1 MNNSWQIPTS
11 CLGHDFNDAE
21 LLKTALTH
29 RSVGAA
35 NNERLEYLG
44 DAILGFVIAEALY
57 QQFPQASEGSLTRL
71 RAALVKRETL
81 ARLGRQ
87 QELGDLIQLGSG
99 ELKSGG
105 WRRDSILA
113 NAMEAIIGA
122 IYMDAGIEI
131 CRQRI
136 LDLYSQLLSEVSP
149 EKAGK
154 DPKTMLQEYL
164 QARHLPLP
172 IYRIESESGEA
183 HSREFTVECAV
194 DGLDVIR
201 ASGRSKQM
209 AEQAAAEQA
218 LQYLQVE
225 KGSENT

>member
-1 MNNSWQIPTS
+1 MPSG
-11 CLGHDFNDAE
+11 CLGHNFNDAR

-29 RSVGAA
+29 RSAGSV

-57 QQFPQASEGSLTRL
+57 QRFPEASEGSLTRL

-87 QELGDLIQLGSG
+87 IELGDLIQLGSG

-122 IYMDAGIEI
+122 IYIDAGIEV

-136 LDLYSQLLSEVSP
+136 LELYSSLLNEVSP

-194 DGLDVIR
+194 DGLDTIR
-201 ASGRSKQM
+201 ATGRSKQM
-209 AEQAAAEQA
+209 AEQAAAERA
-218 LQYLQVE
+218 LQHLQT
-225 KGSENT
+225 SESTGNS

>member
-1 MNNSWQIPTS
+1 MPSS
-11 CLGHDFNDAE
+11 CLGHHFNDAG

-29 RSVGAA
+29 RSAGPV

-57 QQFPQASEGSLTRL
+57 QRFPEASEGSLTRL

-87 QELGDLIQLGSG
+87 MELGDSIQLGSG

-122 IYMDAGIEI
+122 IYIDAGIEV
-131 CRQRI
+131 CRQRV
-136 LDLYSQLLSEVSP
+136 LELYSGLLNEVSP

-194 DGLDVIR
+194 DGLDTIR
-201 ASGRSKQM
+201 ATGRSKQM
-209 AEQAAAEQA
+209 AEQAAAERA
-218 LQYLQVE
+218 LQRLQTGE
-225 KGSENT
+225 SPGNS